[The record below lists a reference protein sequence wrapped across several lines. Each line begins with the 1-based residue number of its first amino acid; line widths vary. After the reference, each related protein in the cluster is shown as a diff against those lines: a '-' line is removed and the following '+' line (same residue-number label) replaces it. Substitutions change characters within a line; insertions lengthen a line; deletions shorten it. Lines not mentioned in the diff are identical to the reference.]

1 MKNLTLLIFGF
12 LLATLTPQL
21 HARTYKY
28 TRIGNTEEVSTKPTG
43 GTALMGGGADMDE
56 AFKWLCDKAQGGDFL
71 VLRARGSDDYNP
83 YVNKLCKLNS
93 VATLVIPNRRV
104 AEDPA
109 TAEIIHRAEAVFIA
123 GGDQS
128 RYIKFWLGTPLQDA
142 LNAHIA
148 AGKPIGGT
156 SAGLAVLGEFSF
168 AAMIDTTTSPQALKN
183 PYDKHVTL
191 TKDFLHVP
199 HLEHTITDSH
209 FVKRDRQGRTLVFL
223 ARMTQDGW
231 SKAPRGVAIDEKS
244 AVLMEPDGKS
254 FVIGTG
260 VAAYF
265 YQVTQPPEVCQRKQ
279 PLTIHNISVYRAPT
293 GAHFDLAAW
302 QAQGGTAY
310 SLSVERG
317 VVQSTQPGGALY

>member
-1 MKNLTLLIFGF
+1 MNTSRIAVLAL
-12 LLATLTPQL
+12 LLAGLAPPTQ
-21 HARTYKY
+21 ARSHNY
-28 TRIGNTEEVSTKPTG
+28 TRIGNPEDVSTKTTG
-43 GTALMGGGADMDE
+43 GTALMGGGSDLDE
-56 AFKWLCDKAQGGDFL
+56 AFTWLCNKAQGGDFL
-71 VLRARGSDDYNP
+71 ILRAHGSDDYNP

-109 TAEIIHRAEAVFIA
+109 TAEVIHRAEAVFIA

-128 RYIKFWLGTPLQDA
+128 RYIKFWRRTPVQDA

-156 SAGLAVLGEFSF
+156 SAGLAVLGEFTF

-191 TKDFLHVP
+191 TKDFLRVP
-199 HLEHTITDSH
+199 HLEQTITDSH
-209 FVKRDRQGRTLVFL
+209 FVKRDRQGRTLAFL

-231 SKAPRGVAIDEKS
+231 SNAPRGLAIDEKS

-254 FVIGTG
+254 SVIGTG

-302 QAQGGTAY
+302 QGLGGSAY
-310 SLSVERG
+310 SLSVEHG
-317 VVQSTQPGGALY
+317 VVQNTQPKGALY

>member
-1 MKNLTLLIFGF
+1 MTSSKFPLFALLIAS
-12 LLATLTPQL
+12 LVSQS
-21 HARTYKY
+21 HARTHKY
-28 TRIGNTEEVSTKPTG
+28 VRIGNPVDVSTKPLG
-43 GTALMGGGADMDE
+43 GTALMGGGDDLDE

-71 VLRARGSDDYNP
+71 ILRARGSDDYNQ

-93 VATLVIPNRRV
+93 VATLVIPNRRT
-104 AEDPA
+104 AQDPA
-109 TAEIIHRAEAVFIA
+109 IAEIIHHAEAVFIA

-128 RYIKFWLGTPLQDA
+128 RYIKFWRGTPVQDA

-156 SAGLAVLGEFSF
+156 SAGLAVLGEFTF

-191 TKDFLHVP
+191 TKDFLRVP
-199 HLEHTITDSH
+199 HLEQTITDSH

-231 SKAPRGVAIDEKS
+231 SKDPRGLAIDEKS
-244 AVLMEPDGKS
+244 AVLLEPDGQAS
-254 FVIGTG
+254 VIGTG

-265 YQVTQPPEVCQRKQ
+265 YQVTQPPEVCRRKQ
-279 PLTIHNISVYRAPT
+279 PLTIHNISVYRAPS
-293 GAHFDLAAW
+293 GAHFDLATW
-302 QAQGGTAY
+302 EGQGGAAY
-310 SLSVERG
+310 SLSVEHG